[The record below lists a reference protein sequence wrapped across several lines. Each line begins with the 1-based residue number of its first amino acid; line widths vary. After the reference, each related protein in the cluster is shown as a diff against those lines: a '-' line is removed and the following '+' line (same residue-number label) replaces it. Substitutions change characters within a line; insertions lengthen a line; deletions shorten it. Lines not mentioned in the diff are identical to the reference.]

1 MQLDALLAPRS
12 IAILGASDRP
22 SIGRALIESLD
33 RLEFAGQIFPINPKY
48 ESILGRRCYASV
60 EELPGAPDV
69 VAFCISY
76 ARVRENM
83 ELIAR
88 KGARGAVIYDGGFAE
103 RGDEGK
109 ALQQAV
115 VSICKSA
122 GIALN
127 GPNCMGIL
135 NPVSR
140 TTTYM
145 QEVRDPQKVLGN
157 VGLISQSGSI
167 CIGMLADLRRFGY
180 THVISSGNEAVVT
193 LVDYLDVL
201 IEEPQTKVIGLFI
214 ESVRDP
220 ERFVAALDRAAAA
233 GKPVVVLKVGR
244 TARTQRAV
252 TTHTG
257 GLAGESRVFS
267 EVLRS
272 HRAIEVDDL
281 DAFTEIL
288 AVCQGRVLPSGPRVG
303 VVTASG
309 GQAELILDVAESC
322 GIELPPLPAEI
333 VAQTERVVG
342 PLVGDGN
349 PLDAWGNG
357 DFRANFPHALAML
370 DAHPHVDNIALC
382 VEAFDQNP
390 MGRAERALD
399 YARFVVD
406 AATNSR
412 KPHFVMGMRPGVMQV
427 SQVELLREHGL
438 VTLGG
443 TRQGLGALA
452 KVGGWSQPLAPRIA
466 ERSTR
471 GAGIA
476 TLGQART
483 TIHEADAKRVLAEQ
497 GLAVTRETLVRS
509 CDEAVHAAR
518 SLGFP
523 VVLKVVADSVPHKS
537 DRGLVLVGLRDE
549 TALRTAWRTLD
560 ERVREQGLSQNIA
573 GFLVQEM
580 VTGGIE
586 VFAGVTRD
594 PDFGL
599 MLAFGLGGIAIELIG
614 DVALRALPLR
624 EGDARAM
631 IAGTKSAQ
639 LLAGARSHTAYD
651 VASLV
656 ACIEGFAA
664 FAHAER
670 QHIDSIDLNPII
682 VLPAGHGYRIV
693 DALIVPRHA

>member
-12 IAILGASDRP
+12 VAILGASDRP

-33 RLEFAGQIFPINPKY
+33 RLEFAGQVFPVNPKY
-48 ESILGRRCYASV
+48 ESILGRRCYRSV
-60 EELPGAPDV
+60 EELPSAPDV
-69 VAFCISY
+69 VAFCVSY

-103 RGDEGK
+103 RGAEGK

-115 VSICKSA
+115 VAICKEA

-145 QEVRDPQKVLGN
+145 QEIRDPAKVLGN

-180 THVISSGNEAVVT
+180 SHVISSGNEAVVT

-201 IEEPQTKVIGLFI
+201 IDEPQTKVIGLFI
-214 ESVRDP
+214 ESVRHP

-244 TARTQRAV
+244 SARTQQAV

-281 DAFTEIL
+281 DAFTEVL
-288 AVCQGRVLPSGPRVG
+288 AVCQGKVLPGGPRVG

-309 GQAELILDVAESC
+309 GQAELILDVAENC

-357 DFRANFPHALAML
+357 DFRTNFPHALAML

-382 VEAFDQNP
+382 VEAFDHNP

-399 YARFVVD
+399 YGRFVID
-406 AATNSR
+406 AATKSR
-412 KPHFVMGMRPGVMQV
+412 KPHFVMGMRPGVMQL
-427 SQVELLREHGL
+427 SQIDLLREHGL

-452 KVGGWSQPLAPRIA
+452 KVGKWSQPLPPRVA
-466 ERSTR
+466 ERSIV
-471 GAGIA
+471 GAGMA
-476 TLGQART
+476 ALVRGRA
-483 TIHEADAKRVLAEQ
+483 TIHEADAKRVLAAQ
-497 GLAVTRETLVRS
+497 GLAVTRETVARS
-509 CDEAVHAAR
+509 DAEAVQAAQR
-518 SLGFP
+518 LGYP
-523 VVLKVVADSVPHKS
+523 VALKVVADSIPHKS

-549 TALRTAWRTLD
+549 AELRGAWRTLD
-560 ERVREQGLSQNIA
+560 ARVREQGLSQDIA

-631 IAGTKSAQ
+631 IASTKSAQ

-651 VASLV
+651 VESLV

-670 QHIDSIDLNPII
+670 EYLDSIDLNPII
-682 VLPAGHGYRIV
+682 VLPAGRGCRIV
-693 DALIVPRHA
+693 DALIVPRQT